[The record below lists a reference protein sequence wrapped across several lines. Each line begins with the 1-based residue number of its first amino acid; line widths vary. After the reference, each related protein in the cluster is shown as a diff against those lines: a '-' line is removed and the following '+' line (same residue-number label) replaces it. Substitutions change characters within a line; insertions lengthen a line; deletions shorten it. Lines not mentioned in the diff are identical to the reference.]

1 VVYTITLVVSHEIHL
16 KERPIGMP
24 TNENFEIVEVQIP
37 ELSDGEFLVRN
48 IWMSVDPYMRN
59 RMTERKSYVPPFE
72 LGKTLEG
79 GCVGKAVESKNNQ
92 FTVGDYV
99 LGMKGWREYWKSDGN
114 PASGISKID
123 PNKGPIQLFLG
134 IFGMT
139 GLTAYVGLLR
149 IGQLKEGET
158 VFVSAASGAVG
169 SVVCQIAKV
178 KGCYV
183 IGSAG
188 SKEKVNWLVNN
199 AAVDYAFNYKE
210 LRDENIS
217 IELRKAYLQ
226 SSSYSEEEG
235 IDLYFDNVGGKH
247 LEAALDNMKTF
258 GRIVLCGMISEYNA
272 TSPIHGPSNIF
283 LAIRKRLRLQG
294 FAFSDHY
301 DMTNQF
307 LNDMTKWV
315 KEGKIKWKETIFE
328 GLENAPK
335 AFIALFNGENFGKT
349 LVKIDPVC

>member
-1 VVYTITLVVSHEIHL
+1 MITLVVSHEIHL
-16 KERPIGMP
+16 KERPIGMS
-24 TNENFEIVEVQIP
+24 TIENFEIVEVQIP
-37 ELSDGEFLVRN
+37 EPSDGEFLVGN
-48 IWMSVDPYMRN
+48 IWMSVDPYMRG
-59 RMTERKSYVPPFE
+59 RMRERKSYIPPFE
-72 LGKTLEG
+72 LGKALEG
-79 GCVGKAVESKNNQ
+79 GCVGKVVESKNKQ
-92 FTVGDYV
+92 LAVGDYV
-99 LGMKGWREYWKSDGN
+99 LGMKGWREYWISDGN

-123 PNKGPIQLFLG
+123 PNRGPIQLFLG

-158 VFVSAASGAVG
+158 VFVSATSGAVG
-169 SVVCQIAKV
+169 SVVCQIAKA

-188 SKEKVNWLVNN
+188 SKEKVNWLINN
-199 AAVDYAFNYKE
+199 VGVDYAFNYKE
-210 LRDENIS
+210 LSDENIS
-217 IELRKAYLQ
+217 TELRKAYLQ
-226 SSSYSEEEG
+226 SSSEG

-272 TSPIHGPSNIF
+272 TSPMPGPSNIY
-283 LAIRKRLRLQG
+283 LAITKRLRLQG
-294 FAFSDHY
+294 FIVRDHY

-307 LNDMTKWV
+307 LNDMTRWV

-349 LVKIDPVC
+349 LVKVGPDS